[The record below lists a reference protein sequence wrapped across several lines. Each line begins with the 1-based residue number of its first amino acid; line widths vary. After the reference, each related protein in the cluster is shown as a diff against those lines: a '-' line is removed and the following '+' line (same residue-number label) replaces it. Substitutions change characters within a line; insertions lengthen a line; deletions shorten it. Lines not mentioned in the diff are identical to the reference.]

1 VAKSENRRM
10 EIHGAQPMITYSI
23 SPSSIGKILVA
34 SSRKGVCMVSM
45 GESAAEL
52 ERVLHDRFP
61 SESVS
66 KDNAGMEKTVRA
78 IRDMID
84 GKRAPGSMKFDLQGT
99 DFQKKVWAEL
109 LRIPAGKTCSYAE
122 IAERIG
128 HPNAYRAVA
137 NACGANPVAIAVPCH
152 RVIASG
158 GKIGGYGGGLARK
171 RKLLTNEGVAVSQS

>member
-1 VAKSENRRM
+1 
-10 EIHGAQPMITYSI
+10 MISYSI
-23 SPSSIGKILVA
+23 ASSGIGKILVA
-34 SSRKGVCMVSM
+34 SSDKGVCMVSM
-45 GESAAEL
+45 GESDAAL

-61 SESVS
+61 KASVK
-66 KDNAGMEKTVRA
+66 KDNAGMEKTVAA
-78 IRDMID
+78 IKEMIA
-84 GKRAPGSMKFDLQGT
+84 GRRAPSTMKFDLDGT

-109 LRIPAGKTCSYAE
+109 LKIPAGETRSYAE
-122 IAERIG
+122 IAERVG

-171 RKLLTNEGVAVSQS
+171 RKLLANEGVVL

>member
-1 VAKSENRRM
+1 
-10 EIHGAQPMITYSI
+10 MITYSI
-23 SPSSIGKILVA
+23 TSSDIGKILVA
-34 SSRKGVCMVSM
+34 ASEKGVCMVSM
-45 GESAAEL
+45 GDSDAGL

-61 SESVS
+61 KDSVR
-66 KDNAGMEKTVRA
+66 KDNTGMAETVAAIQEMIAGNRA
-78 IRDMID
+78 
-84 GKRAPGSMKFDLQGT
+84 ASMLRFDLDGT
-99 DFQKKVWAEL
+99 DFQKRVWAEL
-109 LRIPAGKTCSYAE
+109 LRIPAGKTRSYAE

-171 RKLLTNEGVAVSQS
+171 RKLLANEGVVV